1 MKRFIQGFTLI
12 ELMIVVVVIAT
23 LVGLAFPSYIE
34 FITRARRSDGQA
46 LLLDA
51 AARQERFF
59 FNANTYTTDTDA
71 MGFNDPPKS
80 PDEHY
85 TLSVVDADQDSYTL
99 RAAPNGDQVNDIYC
113 GYLQLTSQGTKGSE
127 NDGPRCWD

>member
-1 MKRFIQGFTLI
+1 MKKFIQGFTLI

-71 MGFNDPPKS
+71 MGFNDPAKS

-85 TLSVVDADQDSYTL
+85 TLTVVDADQDSYTL
-99 RAAPNGDQVNDIYC
+99 QAAPNGDQVNDEYC
-113 GYLQLTSQGTKGSE
+113 GWLQLTSQGTKSSE
-127 NDGPRCWD
+127 HDGPRCWD

>member
-1 MKRFIQGFTLI
+1 MKKFIRGFTLI

-34 FITRARRSDGQA
+34 FIVRARRSDGQA
-46 LLLDA
+46 LLLDT

-59 FNANTYTTDTDA
+59 FNTNTYTTDTNA
-71 MGFNDPPKS
+71 LGFNNPAKS

-85 TLSVVDADQDSYTL
+85 TLSVINADQASYTL
-99 RAAPNGDQVNDIYC
+99 RASPNGDQVNDTSC

-127 NDGPRCWD
+127 NGGARCWD